1 LYSDYQPPIS
11 TVCSLPST
19 LKHHVAGSSSLD
31 TEIPVQKSPAFQP
44 VTPVD
49 PDRLEFHLKRIGY
62 DKKKSDFLVN
72 GFRYG
77 FRLNHS
83 GSLSSVIPPNDA
95 SVDVHADVV
104 REKIDKELAAGRLK
118 GPFEAPPFQDFHVS
132 PAKVVKKSAP
142 GEFRFIHNLSWP
154 YDESSVNAGIDQDA
168 KAVKYA
174 NIQKAMR
181 LIMQFPKGAFTR
193 KTFKIIPIHPD
204 DHHKLGLY
212 IFGKFYYDVTLAMG
226 AASACQI
233 FEAFS
238 TALEAIHMFDFSEP
252 TVHYLDDFFFISPD
266 LATSYL
272 NKSLFDKLCDDIGVP
287 QAPNKVTLP
296 EKSTEFLGIILDSA
310 IWMASLPASKVQSY
324 KSDLEEVLHVRSL
337 KLKDLQSVIGKL
349 SFATSVVPARA
360 FLRRLIDKLSKHT
373 VPHHHVKITKEMK
386 DDLDI
391 WIQFLAEYN
400 GITYFR
406 SLDLFPSPDFEMG
419 ADACKRGYGAGF
431 GPHWIQEEFPP
442 EWVYAYTNKVVGI
455 SFFEFFPIFVL
466 ISMFGHTVKNSNILF
481 HSDND
486 GVVRIINQQTSKSPN
501 IMRFLRKLVLLLLK
515 FNISLRSKHIP
526 GKKNILYDKIS
537 RFQETPALLQR
548 YGMNLVK
555 DDIPSSLQSSN
566 LVDFKKEVSE

>member
-1 LYSDYQPPIS
+1 MYSDYQPPIS

-83 GSLSSVIPPNDA
+83 GPLSSVIPPNDA

-193 KTFKIIPIHPD
+193 KTDIKSAFKIIPIHPD

-233 FEAFS
+233 F
-238 TALEAIHMFDFSEP
+238 
-252 TVHYLDDFFFISPD
+252 
-266 LATSYL
+266 
-272 NKSLFDKLCDDIGVP
+272 
-287 QAPNKVTLP
+287 
-296 EKSTEFLGIILDSA
+296 
-310 IWMASLPASKVQSY
+310 
-324 KSDLEEVLHVRSL
+324 
-337 KLKDLQSVIGKL
+337 
-349 SFATSVVPARA
+349 
-360 FLRRLIDKLSKHT
+360 
-373 VPHHHVKITKEMK
+373 
-386 DDLDI
+386 
-391 WIQFLAEYN
+391 
-400 GITYFR
+400 
-406 SLDLFPSPDFEMG
+406 
-419 ADACKRGYGAGF
+419 
-431 GPHWIQEEFPP
+431 
-442 EWVYAYTNKVVGI
+442 
-455 SFFEFFPIFVL
+455 
-466 ISMFGHTVKNSNILF
+466 
-481 HSDND
+481 
-486 GVVRIINQQTSKSPN
+486 
-501 IMRFLRKLVLLLLK
+501 
-515 FNISLRSKHIP
+515 
-526 GKKNILYDKIS
+526 
-537 RFQETPALLQR
+537 
-548 YGMNLVK
+548 
-555 DDIPSSLQSSN
+555 
-566 LVDFKKEVSE
+566 